1 MVKLINAY
9 TLSECL
15 EAMTESVAAYE
26 GLKRRNLIFCED
38 RLTLVAERALL
49 RRTGGTF
56 LSEVTTF
63 ARFLKADGKVLSRQG
78 SVMAVGDIMGRLQKQ
93 GKLRCFTRGSDG
105 IGNAKCV
112 YEQLAQFASSELTP
126 ESLAESVAGLTDDAL
141 KNKMLDLSLI
151 YAEYD
156 AFLKANGY
164 LDEGKY
170 LTLLPEAIQ
179 SEAGIEATNVF
190 FLCYSSFT
198 AQAVKTIQTAIKC
211 AANVIGIFFNGME
224 DIYTGSAYRRF
235 KSAASEVS
243 KVFAVNAGTPLDGE
257 AERLRTGL
265 FVPET
270 VAVKTKTD
278 KIRIYAAGDVTGEAE
293 FVAVGVRKRLM
304 RDETLRYSDFSVLV
318 PDTGAYA
325 LAIKKAFSEYG
336 IPYSMDERI
345 SLIRHPLAK
354 FLLATLEAAET
365 RYLPSAVDSVLA
377 NLFFGESDAYRN
389 YLLKYGNSRGGA
401 LREIRAEA
409 AGYDVE
415 ALKVCRTRLLSHV
428 GRFKRRARGA
438 AYAAAIREILEEE
451 GIVKTL
457 EELEAE
463 EKDAAVKSYLAQI
476 LPSVKSLLDE
486 VELLTGG
493 EELPLKDFAAVL
505 KDGLEATEIAPTP
518 LKTDAVF
525 VGDLTDSRIE
535 RTRVLFAVGLTDAV
549 PKTSS
554 DANLVTDRDKDRLL
568 EVKAALEPMV
578 TEVNLRN
585 RENACLNLCTFTD
598 ALYLTY
604 PVGNGGEAAVS
615 DLFFYIKE
623 LFVDTEGKPLA
634 TEKNISFEDL
644 KYLCSAPVPAVR
656 RLIVEMDGYQKQK
669 TDERTEYSSL
679 LAALVE
685 KGIVSDGEALKE
697 DKTYAPLSAQL
708 LFVGDTLSPT
718 KIEGYFTCPYRNFL
732 SSGLGL
738 KEREETTVLATD
750 TGTFIHALLEKT
762 TARTAEFETEDGF
775 AAFAK
780 TVGEELLK
788 APVFASLKE
797 TAAGAYSTESLLN
810 EGVTVARAVYRQ
822 LAGSSYHVEEIE
834 KTVSTP
840 FFHGKIDRVDVSDDY
855 VRIIDYKSSSV
866 DDSPTAY
873 YVGRKMQLQL
883 YMSAV
888 RGERIPAGVFYFPAS
903 VSYSEK
909 EEGKFRMQGFFNSD
923 EEALR
928 RGDTGINEETKSE
941 FFDAQLGKKGVE
953 KSMDGETFGYF
964 LDYAVL
970 VAENARKEVR
980 SGYIEPTPYG
990 NVCQYCQFGGACGF
1004 CRGDKSEPRSEKAI
1018 KAEEIAAIVKR
1029 EQEEKDN
1036 G

>member
-1 MVKLINAY
+1 MVKLLSAY

-15 EAMTESVAAYE
+15 EAMAENVAAYE

-49 RRTGGTF
+49 RRTGGSF

-63 ARFLKADGKVLSRQG
+63 ARFLKTDGKVLSKQG
-78 SVMAVGDIMGRLQKQ
+78 SVMAVGEIISRLHGQGR
-93 GKLRCFTRGSDG
+93 LRCFTRGAHG
-105 IGNAKCV
+105 VGGAKCI
-112 YEQLAQFASSELTP
+112 YEQLAQFISSELTP
-126 ESLAESVAGLTDDAL
+126 ESLSESVAELKDEAL
-141 KNKMLDLSLI
+141 KNKMLDLALI

-156 AFLKANGY
+156 AFLKSNGY
-164 LDEGKY
+164 LDEGNY
-170 LTLLPEAIQ
+170 LTLLPAALQ
-179 SEAGIEATNVF
+179 SEAGIENTNVF

-198 AQAVKTIQTAIKC
+198 AQAVKTIQTAIRC
-211 AANVIGIFFNGME
+211 AANVIGIFFDGE
-224 DIYTGSAYRRF
+224 EEIYTGSAYRRF
-235 KSAASEVS
+235 RRAAEELG
-243 KVFAVNAGTPLDGE
+243 KVFTVNAGTPLDGE

-265 FVPET
+265 FLTE
-270 VAVKTKTD
+270 AVSQKTKTD
-278 KIRIYAAGDVTGEAE
+278 KIRIYAAATLTDEAE
-293 FVAVGVRKRLM
+293 FVAANIRKRLM
-304 RDETLRYSDFSVLV
+304 EDETLKYGDFSVLV
-318 PDTGAYA
+318 SDTGGYA
-325 LAIKKAFSEYG
+325 LAIKKAFSEYA
-336 IPYSMDERI
+336 IPYSTDERI

-354 FLLATLEAAET
+354 FLLALLEAAET

-377 NLFFGESDAYRN
+377 NLFFGESDTYRN
-389 YLLKYGNSRGGA
+389 YLFKYGNSRGGA
-401 LREIRAEA
+401 LREIRADA
-409 AGYDVE
+409 KGYDVE
-415 ALKVCRTRLLSHV
+415 ELQTKRARLLSLV
-428 GRFKRRARGA
+428 GRFKRRAKGV
-438 AYAAAIREILEEE
+438 AYAAAIREILKEEE
-451 GIVKTL
+451 IIKIL

-463 EKDAAVKSYLAQI
+463 EKDPAVKSYLAQI
-476 LPSVKSLLDE
+476 LPSLQSLLDE

-493 EELPLKDFAAVL
+493 EELTLKDFTAVV
-505 KDGLEATEIAPTP
+505 KDGLESTEIAPNP

-525 VGDLTDSRIE
+525 VGDITDSRIE

-554 DANLVTDRDKDRLL
+554 DANLVTDRDKERLL
-568 EVKAALEPMV
+568 DVKAALEPMV

-585 RENACLNLCTFTD
+585 RESACLNLCTFTD

-604 PVGNGGEAAVS
+604 PVGNGETSAS
-615 DLFFYIKE
+615 DLFYYFKE
-623 LFVDTEGKPLA
+623 LFVGVDGKPLSV
-634 TEKNISFEDL
+634 EKKIPTEDL
-644 KYLCSAPVPAVR
+644 KYLCSAPAPAVR
-656 RLIVEMDGYQKQK
+656 RLIVDMDEYESGK
-669 TDERTEYSSL
+669 TDERKEYSSL

-685 KGIVSDGEALKE
+685 KGIVTGGENLKE
-697 DKTYAPLSAQL
+697 DKRFAPLSAQL

-732 SSGLGL
+732 ASGLGL

-762 TARTAEFETEDGF
+762 TARTAEFETEEAF

-788 APVFASLKE
+788 APLFASLKE

-822 LAGSSYHVEEIE
+822 LEGSNYRVEEIE
-834 KTVSTP
+834 KSVSTP
-840 FFHGKIDRVDVSDDY
+840 YFHGKIDRVDVSDDY
-855 VRIIDYKSSSV
+855 VRIIDYKTSSV
-866 DDSPTAY
+866 DDSPTSY

-928 RGDTGINEETKSE
+928 RGDKSIGEEKKSE

-964 LDYAVL
+964 LDYATL
-970 VAENARKEVR
+970 VSETARKEVK

-990 NVCQYCQFGGACGF
+990 SVCNYCQFGGACGF
-1004 CRGDKSEPRSEKAI
+1004 CRGEKSEPRSEKAV
-1018 KAEEIAAIVKR
+1018 KAEEIAAIAKR
-1029 EQEEKDN
+1029 EQEEKEN